1 MVQPVVELVF
11 SILTLG
17 PMDQTESAVEQVIQ
31 DEITIEEKRYKIET
45 WKAFEYNDNE
55 DNKLLR
61 KFLIRWEET
70 YYEAKKDMAAASNMN
85 TEVADVSKSSTS
97 KEEKV
102 KNIFGRK
109 VYDFKTKKFV
119 KSENKIKQ
127 LLEENKKA
135 LKIKRFSKEL
145 AEK

>member
-1 MVQPVVELVF
+1 
-11 SILTLG
+11 
-17 PMDQTESAVEQVIQ
+17 MDQTESAVEQVNQ
-31 DEITIEEKRYKIET
+31 DDFTIEEKRYKIET
-45 WKAFEYNDNE
+45 GKAFEYNDNE

-70 YYEAKKDMAAASNMN
+70 YYEAKKDMTAASNMN
-85 TEVADVSKSSTS
+85 TEVADIPKSSTS

>member
-1 MVQPVVELVF
+1 
-11 SILTLG
+11 
-17 PMDQTESAVEQVIQ
+17 MDPTESAVEQVNQ
-31 DEITIEEKRYKIET
+31 YDFTIEEKRYKIET
-45 WKAFEYNDNE
+45 GKAFEYNDNE

-70 YYEAKKDMAAASNMN
+70 YYEAKKDITAASNIK
-85 TEVADVSKSSTS
+85 TEVVDTPKSSAS

-109 VYDFKTKKFV
+109 VYDFKTKKFI

-127 LLEENKKA
+127 LLEENKKV
-135 LKIKRFSKEL
+135 LKIKRFSKEF

>member
-1 MVQPVVELVF
+1 
-11 SILTLG
+11 
-17 PMDQTESAVEQVIQ
+17 MDPTESAVEQVNQ
-31 DEITIEEKRYKIET
+31 YDFTIEEKRYKIET
-45 WKAFEYNDNE
+45 GKAFEYNDNE

-70 YYEAKKDMAAASNMN
+70 YYEAKKDMTAASNMK
-85 TEVADVSKSSTS
+85 TEVFDIPKSSAS

-109 VYDFKTKKFV
+109 VYDFKTKKFI

-127 LLEENKKA
+127 LLEENKKV

>member
-1 MVQPVVELVF
+1 
-11 SILTLG
+11 
-17 PMDQTESAVEQVIQ
+17 MDPTESAVEQVNQ
-31 DEITIEEKRYKIET
+31 YDFTIEEKRYKIGT
-45 WKAFEYNDNE
+45 GKTFEHNDNE

-70 YYEAKKDMAAASNMN
+70 YYEAKKDMTAASNIK
-85 TEVADVSKSSTS
+85 TEVVDTPKSSAS

-109 VYDFKTKKFV
+109 VYDFKTKKFI

-127 LLEENKKA
+127 LLEENKKV